1 MKFLR
6 IATFALCAFLTFG
19 SAEAQHRNTSRPN
32 YSGGKHSKSHGGHY
46 QGQQNPH
53 HKGGHYKNPRSGN
66 QQQVCAFGEC
76 KSRWPQANEPAIQAH
91 HSVSDTAIRNNKTPP
106 TGQIIRK

>member
-32 YSGGKHSKSHGGHY
+32 YSGGKHSKSHGGYY

-53 HKGGHYKNPRSGN
+53 HKGGHYKNPMTGN

-76 KSRWPQANEPAIQAH
+76 KSRWPQQLTNLLSRPTTQF
-91 HSVSDTAIRNNKTPP
+91 RTPP
-106 TGQIIRK
+106 SETTRRRQR